1 LVGASDWQ
9 YDEPYDDDI
18 AAVLQRL
25 RDRVFA
31 EGDYYYEGDDD
42 EPVQEAPSGEG
53 GPLDVIRARFA
64 DMVRLRDD
72 PATDPRLRQKLAYE
86 LEQGAEVFSVFEA
99 ALARTAVRN
108 DRSAPRTGRPTTIE
122 ELVEQQEDSGTH
134 SILDCWSIDD
144 SPDPELMTV
153 APMPPG
159 AVSAVFGTTTPTTE
173 AVRALDGELTGR
185 FDDVLE
191 RWIGRYLV
199 SHRDG
204 RPDRIW
210 FFGYSGD

>member
-1 LVGASDWQ
+1 VGASDWQ

-18 AAVLQRL
+18 GAVLQRL

-42 EPVQEAPSGEG
+42 EPVQEAASGGGG
-53 GPLDVIRARFA
+53 GPLDVIRDRFA

-72 PATDPRLRQKLAYE
+72 PATDPRLRQKLAHE
-86 LEQGAEVFSVFEA
+86 LEQASGVFSVFEA
-99 ALARTAVRN
+99 ALARTATRI
-108 DRSAPRTGRPTTIE
+108 DRSAARSGRPATIE
-122 ELVEQQEDSGTH
+122 ALVEQQEDSGTH

-153 APMPPG
+153 APMPPD
-159 AVSAVFGTTTPTTE
+159 AVTAVFGTTTPSTE
-173 AVRALDGELTGR
+173 AVGALDGELTAR